1 MSSDAKRVESQ
12 KRYEAATA
20 PKSTYTSKGA
30 DGKAVQ
36 QTIKPDSPQVQT
48 VRRSVTHERYVTY
61 DNRASVFYGGYYGSP
76 MYYHDPFSPFL
87 MGWIMSDA
95 INSHQRAMW
104 MYHHQPVSSGGT
116 IDDARYAEMLKK
128 DAKLQAEID
137 QLKSQNVPRDP
148 SYVPPEMADNPDLMF
163 NKDFVDAS
171 YNPVEVEANTPSGS
185 SGAGTF
191 FFWMFIVFVVVV
203 VGGLAVYFLF
213 MKEY

>member
-1 MSSDAKRVESQ
+1 MSNDAKRVESQ
-12 KRYEAATA
+12 KRYQAATT

-30 DGKAVQ
+30 DGKTVQ
-36 QTIKPDSPQVQT
+36 QTIRPDSPQVQT
-48 VRRSVTHERYVTY
+48 VRRTVTHERYVTY

-104 MYHHQPVSSGGT
+104 MYHHQS
-116 IDDARYAEMLKK
+116 DMDQARYDEMLRK

-137 QLKSQNVPRDP
+137 QLKAQNIARDP

-171 YNPVEVEANTPSGS
+171 YNPVEVETNTPSGS
-185 SGAGTF
+185 SGAGAVF
-191 FFWMFIVFVVVV
+191 GWMFIFFVVVV
-203 VGGLAVYFLF
+203 VVGLAVYFLF